1 MKKVNLVKIIHTEKG
16 LRLNPIFILT
26 NVDYSIALTELSLQ
40 HDLEKCDA
48 FQDVNEINFDDE
60 LPFFVVFKNKCSI
73 TYMIE
78 ESIESIVANTFRVL
92 KYSVNNKKYCLN

>member
-1 MKKVNLVKIIHTEKG
+1 MKKVNLIKIIHPENG
-16 LRLNPIFILT
+16 LRQNPIFILT
-26 NVDYSIALTELSLQ
+26 NVDFSIALTELSLQ
-40 HDLEKCDA
+40 HDIEKCDA

-78 ESIESIVANTFRVL
+78 ESISSIVANTFRIPQ
-92 KYSVNNKKYCLN
+92 YSVKN